1 MDDLREYNNEE
12 LFELYEKV
20 EDELKKLNSSK
31 KEYVYSQR
39 LKVVS
44 VCIFWS

>member
-20 EDELKKLNSSK
+20 EDELKKLNSSIII
-31 KEYVYSQR
+31 EENENEEEENE
-39 LKVVS
+39 
-44 VCIFWS
+44 